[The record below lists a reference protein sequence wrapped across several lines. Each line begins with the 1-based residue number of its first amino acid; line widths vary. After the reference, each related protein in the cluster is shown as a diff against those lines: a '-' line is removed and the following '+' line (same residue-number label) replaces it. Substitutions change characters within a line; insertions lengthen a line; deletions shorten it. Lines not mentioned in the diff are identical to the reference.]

1 MGRLIFLAIAFMLV
15 SSAAWAQIKGF
26 ELNDTNWTYTEGD
39 WEIQGI
45 LVKPEGDGPF
55 PAILVSHGK
64 GSNAA
69 GFARSKAREF
79 AKWGLVT
86 IAVDYTHS
94 GSSSTKGADGASK
107 ENIRRALKCLE
118 ILRGLS
124 YVDGKR
130 LAAYGN
136 SMGAFLTIALAAEP
150 EAKLLAAAITAGG
163 TSGRPGFPAPD
174 AEVAK
179 RVKTPLLILHGESDQ
194 VVPAERSEQLK
205 AALDESKLA
214 NERKTYPGEGHN
226 LHRSQ
231 ESDVYARI
239 RAWLLKFKV
248 LTQ

>member
-1 MGRLIFLAIAFMLV
+1 MAYRFFLAALLSVV
-15 SSAAWAQIKGF
+15 STFSSAQIKGF
-26 ELNDTNWTYTEGD
+26 ELKDTNWTYTEGD
-39 WEIQGI
+39 WKIQGL

-55 PAILVSHGK
+55 PAVLVSHGK
-64 GSNAA
+64 GNNAE

-86 IAVDYTHS
+86 IAVDYTHA
-94 GSSSTKGADGASK
+94 GTSTIRGADGASK

-118 ILRGLS
+118 ILRSLK

-150 EAKLLAAAITAGG
+150 EAKLSAAAITAGG
-163 TSGRPGFPAPD
+163 IAEAPGFAAPD

-179 RVKTPLLILHGESDQ
+179 RVRTPMLILHGESDP
-194 VVPAERSEQLK
+194 VVPAERSLQLK
-205 AALDESKLA
+205 AVLDERKSE
-214 NERKTYPGEGHN
+214 NERKTYPGKGHN
-226 LHRSQ
+226 IHRTQ

-239 RAWLLKFKV
+239 KAWFVKYKV
-248 LTQ
+248 LKS